1 MIVSVSILA
10 EKGGSQNGRLAEILN
25 AAAKDNLPFLML
37 TILDSGRAI
46 NTFTPDIAKGGDDVK
61 DRSNVYLKEFT
72 SLWLKYRLMARMSSV
87 NVQYTRLR

>member
-61 DRSNVYLKEFT
+61 DRSNVYLKEF
-72 SLWLKYRLMARMSSV
+72 SLWLKYRLMTRMCAI
-87 NVQYTRLR
+87 NIQCTRSH